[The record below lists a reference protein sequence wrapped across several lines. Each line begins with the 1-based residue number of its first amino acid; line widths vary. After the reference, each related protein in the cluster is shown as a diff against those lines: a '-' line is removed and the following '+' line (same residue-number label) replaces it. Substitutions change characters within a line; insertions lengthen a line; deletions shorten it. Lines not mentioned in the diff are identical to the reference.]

1 MDGVCCLSWVLM
13 SSLSGM
19 RVSPALSRGDDILTI
34 LTQVNRDVSQMDDRY
49 RDKKSREY
57 KQAKQMPE
65 PKYTLTKRLVFTVPP
80 Q

>member
-1 MDGVCCLSWVLM
+1 
-13 SSLSGM
+13 M
-19 RVSPALSRGDDILTI
+19 RVSPALSRGDDILNI
-34 LTQVNRDVSQMDDRY
+34 LTQVNRDVSQMDVRY
-49 RDKKSREY
+49 WEAGKN